1 MSAIMPMTSG
11 PPPEPIQGTAIT
23 PYQAYGAP
31 PAAYPLRPASPRSPV
46 REPPPPYPRAHPPP
60 GPGPG
65 MTRSPTVTYRA
76 PPPMTSGSGT
86 APRTA
91 SSAQHPGERSPPKPA
106 SPSLS
111 VTRGRRHSLT
121 VAGLTAPYNPETTP
135 SSASESMGSP
145 PKNYSA
151 QTKAPPGPR
160 LRSSPPPGPATSTV
174 EASPHLR
181 IHIVDTRR
189 RVPV

>member
-65 MTRSPTVTYRA
+65 ITRSPTVTYRA
-76 PPPMTSGSGT
+76 PPPMASGSGT

-160 LRSSPPPGPATSTV
+160 LRPSPPPGPATSTV